1 MANADDGRWELTGT
15 EEGPALRIFTARF
28 DTFQHPVKGI
38 PLRATVLATPP
49 WCNVIA
55 LTPENQMVLVSQ
67 FRFGVREVTLE
78 IPGGMVDPGEDH
90 ETAAK
95 RELQEETG
103 YTSDDWTYLGA
114 CQQNPAFH
122 DELCHMWLAKDV
134 RQALDQTTETRRD
147 STEHIHVEL
156 MAPVAVV
163 QAVHDGTFQHPHA
176 IVALS
181 RVYDLRIT

>member
-1 MANADDGRWELTGT
+1 MANAGDGHWELMRT

-28 DTFQHPVKGI
+28 DTFLHPVKGL
-38 PLRATVLATPP
+38 PLRATVLTTPP

-55 LTPENQMVLVSQ
+55 LTQDNQMVLVRQ

-78 IPGGMVDPGEDH
+78 VPGGMVDPGEDH
-90 ETAAK
+90 EAAVK

-122 DELCHMWLAKDV
+122 DELCHMWLAKDARPSHDHIDK
-134 RQALDQTTETRRD
+134 RQHD

-156 MAPVAVV
+156 MAPAAVV
-163 QAVHDGTFQHPHA
+163 QAVHDGGFQHPHA

-181 RVYDLRIT
+181 RVYDLRLR

>member
-1 MANADDGRWELTGT
+1 MPDPGDGNWEFTGS
-15 EEGPALRIFTARF
+15 EEGPSLKIFDARW
-28 DTFQHPVKGI
+28 DTFVHPVKGI
-38 PLRATVLATPP
+38 PLRAIVLDTPP

-55 LTPENQMVLVSQ
+55 LTEDNKMVLVRQ

-78 IPGGMVDPGEDH
+78 ICGGMVDPGEDH
-90 ETAAK
+90 ETASK

-122 DELCHMWLAKDV
+122 TGICHMWLAKNARKTHD
-134 RQALDQTTETRRD
+134 LKGDD
-147 STEHIHVEL
+147 MEHIEVVL
-156 MAPVAVV
+156 MEPEQVIEAVN
-163 QAVHDGTFQHPHA
+163 DGRFMHPHA

-181 RVYDLRIT
+181 RVYDLRPQNG

>member
-1 MANADDGRWELTGT
+1 MASSADGHWELTGT
-15 EEGPALRIFTARF
+15 EEGPALRLFKARF
-28 DTFQHPVKGI
+28 DTFLHPVKGV

-49 WCNVIA
+49 WCNVVAI
-55 LTPENQMVLVSQ
+55 TPDEKMVLVRQ

-90 ETAAK
+90 ATAVK

-103 YTSDDWTYLGA
+103 YTSNDWSYLGA

-122 DELCHMWLAKDV
+122 DELCHMWLAKDA
-134 RQALDQTTETRRD
+134 RQTHEIRQDG
-147 STEHIHVEL
+147 TEHIDVEL
-156 MAPVAVV
+156 MTPQAVV
-163 QAVHDGTFQHPHA
+163 QAVHAGGFMHAHA

-181 RVYDLRIT
+181 RVYDLRIG